1 MTVLTVQIA
10 ILDAAAESLMG
21 VCGTVRAAAGDLG
34 EVVTALAVAA
44 PESALAT
51 ELPGVPVEHLAEV
64 IAARGQVLAARV
76 ADGARAYRELEAAL
90 LGRMERA
97 GGVVPVP
104 R

>member
-10 ILDAAAESLMG
+10 ILDAAADSLMG
-21 VCGTVRAAAGDLG
+21 ICGTVRASAADLA
-34 EVVTALAVAA
+34 EVLTALAVAA
-44 PESALAT
+44 PDSALAT
-51 ELPGVPVEHLAEV
+51 ELPTAPVEHLADV
-64 IAARGQVLAARV
+64 IAGRSQVLAARV
-76 ADGARAYRELEAAL
+76 ADSARAYRELEAAL

>member
-1 MTVLTVQIA
+1 MSVLTVQIA
-10 ILDAAAESLMG
+10 TLDAAVESLMG
-21 VCGTVRAAAGDLG
+21 VSGTVRTAAGDLG
-34 EVVTALAVAA
+34 EVVAALAAAA
-44 PESALAT
+44 PGCALAT
-51 ELPGVPVEHLAEV
+51 ELPGVPVAHLADV

-76 ADGARAYRELEAAL
+76 AESARAYRELEAAL